1 MKASVEM
8 NLSQHDFF
16 EYLTQSLMIDI
27 FKNSDEF
34 KNKNEIKKGLCY
46 RKIFRR
52 SGKDLEGHVELIE
65 FIKPERCL
73 SKIQLNSNISHVG
86 YKIEKIDEDHIH
98 VTYTETFDSTKKFHV
113 WNYKVM
119 SFILYYFNLKKMKR
133 MLMAMEYHIL
143 NKEESI

>member
-27 FKNSDEF
+27 YKNSDEF

-65 FIKPERCL
+65 FIKPECCL

-86 YKIEKIDEDHIH
+86 YNIEKIDEDHIH

>member
-1 MKASVEM
+1 MKKRDWLNRL
-8 NLSQHDFF
+8 NL
-16 EYLTQSLMIDI
+16 YM
-27 FKNSDEF
+27 KN
-34 KNKNEIKKGLCY
+34 
-46 RKIFRR
+46 
-52 SGKDLEGHVELIE
+52 
-65 FIKPERCL
+65 
-73 SKIQLNSNISHVG
+73 QNIM
-86 YKIEKIDEDHIH
+86 KIDEDHIH